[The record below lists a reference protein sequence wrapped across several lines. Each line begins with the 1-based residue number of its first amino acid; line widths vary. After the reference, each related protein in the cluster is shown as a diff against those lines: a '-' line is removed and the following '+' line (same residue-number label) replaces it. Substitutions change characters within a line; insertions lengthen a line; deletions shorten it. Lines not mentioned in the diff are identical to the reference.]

1 MYSQYVQPPCMLSA
15 LHTKPTHALVNAA
28 HAHAIASN
36 CFCAHCAANERHS
49 ADAAKALVGK
59 RPRECMFQGHVA
71 AASNRQE
78 TQSNK
83 AYSMP
88 LLQCMVENGLNR

>member
-1 MYSQYVQPPCMLSA
+1 
-15 LHTKPTHALVNAA
+15 
-28 HAHAIASN
+28 
-36 CFCAHCAANERHS
+36 
-49 ADAAKALVGK
+49 
-59 RPRECMFQGHVA
+59 MFQGHVA